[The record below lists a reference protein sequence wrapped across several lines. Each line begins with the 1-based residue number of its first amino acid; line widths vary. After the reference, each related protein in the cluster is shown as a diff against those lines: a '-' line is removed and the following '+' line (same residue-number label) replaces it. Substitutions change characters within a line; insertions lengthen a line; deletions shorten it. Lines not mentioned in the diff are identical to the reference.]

1 MKTTATLTG
10 TVAMLLLA
18 APAFA
23 VNTAKVYKSGPLVL
37 IFLGFFAL
45 LIIMQMIPAIT
56 TLFAMVK
63 GLMSEKTKPAEA
75 VAETEIK

>member
-1 MKTTATLTG
+1 MKTTAMLTG
-10 TVAMLLLA
+10 TITMLLLA

-23 VNTAKVYKSGPLVL
+23 VNTARVYKSGPLVL

-56 TLFAMVK
+56 TLFAMIK
-63 GLMSEKTKPAEA
+63 GLVSEKTKA
-75 VAETEIK
+75 VATVETESK

>member
-1 MKTTATLTG
+1 MKTTAMLTG
-10 TVAMLLLA
+10 TVTMLLLA

-56 TLFAMVK
+56 TLFAMIK
-63 GLMSEKTKPAEA
+63 GLMSEKSKEVAA
-75 VAETEIK
+75 VVETESK

>member
-1 MKTTATLTG
+1 MKTTAVFTG
-10 TVAMLLLA
+10 TVTMLLLA

-63 GLMSEKTKPAEA
+63 GLVSEKTKA
-75 VAETEIK
+75 VATVETESK